1 MPSYRAPVEQT
12 LHVLRHVLGFGARP
26 ELSGG
31 LDAADGAAILSEAAR
46 FCETVLQPL
55 DAPGDAAGCSLAPD
69 GTVTTPHG
77 FRDAYRRYADG
88 GWIAMTAGE
97 RWGGQGGPAVL
108 ATAVEEYVIAANLAF
123 ATVPGLAAGAVRTLE
138 RFGTP
143 QLQAAWLP
151 RLVSGDCATAMS
163 LTEPQAGSD
172 LGLVRTR
179 AVAEGDGRYRLTGEK
194 IFITGG
200 DHDLADDILH
210 LVLARIE
217 GAPAGTRGLSLFAVP
232 KWLPAADGEQA
243 SRNGFACVRLEHKM
257 GIRASPTC
265 AIHYDGAVGWLV
277 GEAHR
282 GLAAMFTMMN
292 EARLSVALQG
302 VALADKAGQNAL
314 AYARERRQGVAPT
327 SEGEVPAGGGAGG
340 GPAAIIDHPDVRR
353 MLMAVFS
360 FTIAARVLVLSTAAL
375 VDVAANAPDAGECEA
390 AEERLALLTPV
401 LKGVL
406 TQRGFEATVLAQQVL
421 GGHGYIVEH
430 GLEQIVRD
438 ARIAMLYEGTNGI
451 QALDLVQ
458 RKLPRAGGRA
468 VRAWLDEADRRCG
481 RAASMEGLAEFA
493 GGQRAG
499 VADLR
504 AALSWLQAADA
515 AHAAAVANDVMQLF
529 GVVALGDAWVRIVL
543 ADFAPAVDDPAGVA
557 QRRRLARF
565 FLRQT
570 LPETAL
576 FLARVR
582 RGAVSVVDTS
592 PLDL

>member
-1 MPSYRAPVEQT
+1 VTSYRAPVEQT
-12 LHVLRHVLGFGARP
+12 MHVLRHVLGFGARP

-31 LDAADGAAILSEAAR
+31 LEVDDGAAILGEAAR
-46 FCETVLQPL
+46 FCETVLHPL
-55 DAPGDAAGCSLAPD
+55 DAPGDAAGCRLEAD
-69 GTVTTPHG
+69 GTVTTPAG
-77 FRDAYRRYADG
+77 FRAAYRQYAAG
-88 GWIAMTAGE
+88 GWTAMTAGE
-97 RWGGQGGPAVL
+97 AWGGQGVPAVL

-143 QLQAAWLP
+143 EMQAAWLP
-151 RLVSGDCATAMS
+151 HLVSGACATAMS

-179 AVAEGDGRYRLTGEK
+179 AVPDGDGRHRLTGEK

-200 DHDLADDILH
+200 DHDLAEDILH

-232 KWLPAADGEQA
+232 KWLPGPEGAPVD
-243 SRNGFACVRLEHKM
+243 RNGFACVRLEHKM

-265 AIHYDGAVGWLV
+265 AIHYDDAVGWLV
-277 GEAHR
+277 GEPHR

-302 VALADKAGQNAL
+302 VALAEKAGQNAL
-314 AYARERRQGVAPT
+314 AYARERRQGAA
-327 SEGEVPAGGGAGG
+327 PAGEGAGG
-340 GPAAIIDHPDVRR
+340 GPAAIVDHPDVRR
-353 MLMAVFS
+353 MLMAVYS
-360 FTIAARVLVLSTAAL
+360 FTTAGRVLVLTTAAL
-375 VDVAANAPDAGECEA
+375 VDVAANAADAAECEA

-421 GGHGYIVEH
+421 GGHGYIVDH

-458 RKLPRAGGRA
+458 RKLPRADGRA

-504 AALSWLQAADA
+504 AALSWLKAADP

-543 ADFAPAVDDPAGVA
+543 ADLAPAVDDPAGVA
-557 QRRRLARF
+557 QRRRLAHF

-576 FLARVR
+576 CLARVR
-582 RGAVSVVDTS
+582 RGAASIVDTS

>member
-1 MPSYRAPVEQT
+1 MPSYQAPVEET
-12 LHVLRHVLGFGARP
+12 MHVLRHVLGFGARP

-31 LDAADGAAILSEAAR
+31 FDVEDGAAILGEAAR
-46 FCETVLQPL
+46 FCETVLHPL
-55 DAPGDAAGCSLAPD
+55 DAPGDAEGCRLGPD
-69 GTVTTPHG
+69 GTVATPAG
-77 FRDAYRRYADG
+77 FREAYGQYAAG
-88 GWIAMTAGE
+88 GWTAMTAGD
-97 RWGGQGGPAVL
+97 RWGGQGVPAVL
-108 ATAVEEYVIAANLAF
+108 ATAVEEYVIAGNLAF

-143 QLQAAWLP
+143 ELQAAWLP
-151 RLVSGDCATAMS
+151 RLVSGECATAMS
-163 LTEPQAGSD
+163 LTEPQSGSD

-179 AVAEGDGRYRLTGEK
+179 AVPAGDGRHRLSGEK

-232 KWLPAADGEQA
+232 KWLPGTDGALAA
-243 SRNGFACVRLEHKM
+243 RNGFACVRLEHKM

-265 AIHYDGAVGWLV
+265 AIRYDDALGWMV
-277 GEAHR
+277 GEPHR

-314 AYARERRQGVAPT
+314 AYARERRQGTAPAGK
-327 SEGEVPAGGGAGG
+327 EAVPAGEGHDG
-340 GPAAIIDHPDVRR
+340 GPVAIVDHPDVRR
-353 MLMAVFS
+353 MLMSVFS
-360 FTIAARVLVLSTAAL
+360 FTVAARVLVLSTAAL
-375 VDVAANAPDAGECEA
+375 VDVAARAQDAAECEA

-421 GGHGYIVEH
+421 GGHGYIVDH

-481 RAASMEGLAEFA
+481 RAASMDGLAEFA

-504 AALSWLQAADA
+504 AALSWLQAADP

-529 GVVALGDAWVRIVL
+529 GIVALGDAFVRILL
-543 ADFAPAVDDPAGVA
+543 ADLAPAVADPAGVA
-557 QRRRLARF
+557 RRRRLAGF

-576 FLARVR
+576 SLARVR
-582 RGAVSVVDTS
+582 KGAASVVDTS